1 MDLWFSEEFL
11 PGCKLSFRVTST
23 PYTGKSKYQDIC
35 VIETET
41 FGRMLLLDGHV
52 MFSEQ
57 DEFVYHEMI
66 VHPPMLA
73 HPGARRVCVV
83 GGGDG
88 GTVRELLKYPTLESI
103 VLCEID
109 EQVVRV
115 SEEFFS
121 NMAASLADVRVT
133 VNIEDAV
140 DYISRQ
146 SGEFDIIIGDTMD
159 PTGPAV
165 ALFEEPF
172 FASVKRALKPNGI
185 FVQQIET
192 VFSQRDVI
200 PKVMRSLRSHFS
212 DCWLYGAAIPTYP
225 TGYWNF
231 VWASDGVAPFS
242 VDKRRQDRVVATC
255 RYYTPEHQ
263 EGAFAIPRFAK
274 EILV

>member
-1 MDLWFSEEFL
+1 MDLWFSEEFV
-11 PGCKLSFRVTST
+11 PGYRLSFRVTKT
-23 PYTGKSKYQDIC
+23 LFTGKSKYQDIS

-52 MFSEQ
+52 MFSEK

-73 HPGARRVCVV
+73 RPGARRVCVV

-88 GTVRELLKYPTLESI
+88 GTVRELLKYPSLESI

-121 NMAASLADVRVT
+121 DMAASLSNARVT

-140 DYISRQ
+140 DYIRRAQ
-146 SGEFDIIIGDTMD
+146 GDFDIIVGDTTD
-159 PTGPAV
+159 AIGPAV

-172 FASVKRALKPNGI
+172 FASVKRAMRPGGI
-185 FVQQIET
+185 FVSQVESA
-192 VFSQRDVI
+192 FSGGKAL
-200 PKVMRSLRSHFS
+200 PKAVGGLRSYFRH
-212 DCWLYGAAIPTYP
+212 CRVYGASIPTYP

-231 VWASDGVAPFS
+231 LWASDDVNSGS
-242 VDKRRQDRVVATC
+242 VDESRQKQIAATC

-263 EGAFAIPRFAK
+263 QGAFAIPQFAK